1 MVNRATLEVIRSYLH
16 ALLADGIPVTR
27 AILFGSYATGTQTE
41 SSDIDLLLISPAFD
55 GDGDQYIGR
64 IWALTKVV
72 DYKIEPVVVGEQR
85 FEVDESSPLLEA
97 VRQEG
102 IEVAFQ

>member
-1 MVNRATLEVIRSYLH
+1 
-16 ALLADGIPVTR
+16 
-27 AILFGSYATGTQTE
+27 
-41 SSDIDLLLISPAFD
+41 
-55 GDGDQYIGR
+55 
-64 IWALTKVV
+64 V

-85 FEVDESSPLLEA
+85 FEEDESSPLLEA